1 MASRG
6 KTVQKSHM
14 FVADFETCDTRPAL
28 HAKDYPLQKVW
39 LAGLQNIESKEK
51 TRFNSIDD
59 FMAAALARRDNQNIE
74 IAMHN
79 LKFDGSFIVPWLL
92 RNGYHSSHNK
102 PKKGEFS
109 VLIDD
114 KNNWYSVALLVSAWI
129 EIAASTI

>member
-14 FVADFETCDTRPAL
+14 YVADFETCDTRPAL

-39 LAGLQNIESKEK
+39 LAGMQNIESKEK
-51 TRFNSIDD
+51 TRFNSLDG

-92 RNGYHSSHNK
+92 GNGYHPSHNK
-102 PKKGEFS
+102 PK
-109 VLIDD
+109 
-114 KNNWYSVALLVSAWI
+114 
-129 EIAASTI
+129 